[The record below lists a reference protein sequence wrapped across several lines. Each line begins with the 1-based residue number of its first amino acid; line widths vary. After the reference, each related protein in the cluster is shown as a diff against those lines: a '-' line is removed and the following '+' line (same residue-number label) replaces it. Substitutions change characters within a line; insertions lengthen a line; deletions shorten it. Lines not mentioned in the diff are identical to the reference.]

1 MQVADTSFLYAL
13 FSNTDV
19 FHGRAR
25 KAALAADTILV
36 PSEIFSETLS
46 LIQYRRG
53 FGPAREAGT
62 WLRAQRKVQILGASS
77 SLLNQAWGVFRSG
90 RGRLNYPD
98 AVVLAWCRDRRASP
112 LAFDQV
118 ILRRA
123 KKSARGTVNV
133 HNPGSPSE
141 GGGRSW

>member
-13 FSNTDV
+13 FSKSDV
-19 FHGRAR
+19 FHGKAR

-46 LIQYRRG
+46 LIQYRNG
-53 FGPAREAGT
+53 FGAARDAGT
-62 WLRAQRKVQILGASS
+62 WLRSQRKIQILGPSR
-77 SLLNQAWGVFRSG
+77 SLLDQAWGMFRSA
-90 RGRLNYPD
+90 RGRLSCPD
-98 AVVLAWCRDRRASP
+98 AVVLAWCRERRATP

-123 KKSARGTVNV
+123 KK
-133 HNPGSPSE
+133 
-141 GGGRSW
+141 